1 MVDPRPNLVQLNGS
15 NFPTWKIQIRMV
27 LMKHGLWKIVNGT
40 EVAPDENNV
49 VAFNKFSDRRDRALS
64 TLVLA
69 VEPSL
74 LYLLGDPEDP
84 VIVWKKLCD
93 QFQKKTWSN
102 KLVLKRKLMS
112 VKPRENE
119 SIQSYFKEML
129 ETFEALSVMG
139 EPVEEEE
146 RVVHILASLGMLEK
160 YSMIVTAFEACPEV
174 PKLEVVTEKLL
185 NEERKMIERSQGYF
199 GNKAQS
205 PSHDALLV
213 NSDNKPKH
221 SGPPTCF
228 YCGKSGHK
236 IRFCEKKKQDEQ
248 EEEQKAKRRPE
259 VANFSYV
266 RNTSDEIDSDS
277 SGDDLECIALI
288 NEVSKEK
295 KSKWVIDSAATEHMC
310 HNRKQIQNLRK
321 LKTKKNV
328 KVGNGSYARSQFEG
342 TVKMRVRSGNKVR
355 MFKLSNVLYVPEL
368 KYNLLSV
375 SMASR
380 AGKKVQF
387 DNNGCEIIDASSSMV
402 VGTGTRVG
410 NLYYIDMA
418 SKSEQQKETNRT
430 VSKNEMEK
438 AIASIKEN
446 NFRQEIMERMNSF
459 EVHTNQI
466 SERLSSV
473 EGDIVSSIPTIKE
486 EIFSQ
491 NQEDIQETDTE
502 EEEESELEEEEEE
515 SESEEEESE
524 LPGEL
529 MEDNDYEKNMDSK
542 VSSNNADRD
551 GVLIQEDLQKETDNE
566 EDLQGK
572 IDTQEDHIESIRSK
586 GVFGTNVK
594 SKLKAL
600 KKRCAKFVRK

>member
-1 MVDPRPNLVQLNGS
+1 MVDSRSAVVQLNGS

-27 LMKHGLWKIVNGT
+27 LMKQGVWKIVDGT
-40 EVAPDENNV
+40 EVAPDRNNIAAV
-49 VAFNKFSDRRDRALS
+49 SKYNDRRDKALS
-64 TLVLA
+64 SLVLS

-74 LYLLGDPEDP
+74 LYLLGDPQDP

-102 KLVLKRKLMS
+102 KLILRRKLLS
-112 VKPRENE
+112 LKPKENE
-119 SIQSYFKEML
+119 SIQGYIKEMV
-129 ETFEALSVMG
+129 ETFDALSVIG
-139 EPVEEEE
+139 EAVEEEE
-146 RVVHILASLGMLEK
+146 RVEHILASLGLLEK
-160 YSMIVTAFEACPEV
+160 YSMLVTAFEACPEV

-185 NEERKMIERSQGYF
+185 NEERKIIERSQGYF
-199 GNKAQS
+199 GNKAES
-205 PSHDALLV
+205 SSHDALLV
-213 NSDNKPKH
+213 NSGNKPKH

-228 YCGKSGHK
+228 YCGQSGHK
-236 IRFCEKKKQDEQ
+236 IKFCEKKKQDEQ
-248 EEEQKAKRRPE
+248 EEEQKVKRRPE

-266 RNTSDEIDSDS
+266 RNPRDEIDSDS
-277 SGDDLECIALI
+277 SGDELECIALI
-288 NEVSKEK
+288 NEVSQEK

-310 HNRKQIQNLRK
+310 HNRKQIRNLRK

-328 KVGNGSYARSQFEG
+328 KVGNGSYAKSQYEG

-387 DNNGCEIIDASSSMV
+387 DNDGCEIIDASSSMV

-418 SKSEQQKETNRT
+418 SKSEQGKETNRT

-446 NFRQEIMERMNSF
+446 NFKQEIMKRMNLF
-459 EVHTNQI
+459 EAHTNQI
-466 SERLSSV
+466 NERLSSV
-473 EGDIVSSIPTIKE
+473 EEDVVSSIPIIKE
-486 EIFSQ
+486 EIFRQ
-491 NQEDIQETDTE
+491 NQEDIHETDTE
-502 EEEESELEEEEEE
+502 EEEDSDFE
-515 SESEEEESE
+515 
-524 LPGEL
+524 GEL

-542 VSSNNADRD
+542 VSSNNGVGD
-551 GVLIQEDLQKETDNE
+551 GVLIQEDLQKEIDNK

-572 IDTQEDHIESIRSK
+572 IDIQEDHIESTRSK

-600 KKRCAKFVRK
+600 KKRCVKFVRK